1 MSSESQLSTGQKR
14 MSKAIEW
21 MKLISITG
29 IVQILVT
36 GLGMVSGFLVVR
48 YLDTTQLALYS
59 MANNILGTMV
69 ILADGGISN
78 GVMAFGA
85 QVHENSKKFG
95 KVLNTGMDL
104 RKKFAIISLIISS
117 PILIVLL
124 MNNGSSFMVSFVV
137 LVSIIPTFLASL
149 SGNLLEIVAR
159 IKQDIV
165 PLQRI
170 RMEFNIGRLVLI
182 FIVVFL
188 FPYAYLALLAAGLPQ
203 IYNSWRLRKLAAKYV
218 DFSAEPDRSKFSFK
232 SLFSKD
238 HVNKE
243 PVNDHPDISD
253 EILVNSNSNE
263 IQTENYKEKILRVV
277 SRIMPGAAYFSISG
291 QINLY
296 LISIF
301 SESGKANQSIAEI
314 AGLDKLGMV
323 MIIVSQLFVTLIV
336 PRFAK
341 LPDIKAALT
350 NRFLQIFALLAVMSL
365 FTIGA
370 FYVFDTFLLSVL
382 GDKYIGLE
390 HYLLLNIIG
399 NSLGM
404 MAGNVYSL
412 FVNRGW
418 NIAPYF
424 SIPLNIAIITVAVI
438 LFKIGTVEGVLKM
451 NIFINSINLV
461 VNTSYMIYKI
471 NSKRR

>member
-1 MSSESQLSTGQKR
+1 MSADTQPSISENRK
-14 MSKAIEW
+14 SKAIEW

-29 IVQILVT
+29 VVQILVT

-48 YLDTTQLALYS
+48 MLDTDELALYS

-85 QVHENSKKFG
+85 QVHNNKKMFG
-95 KVLNTGMDL
+95 RVLNTGMDL
-104 RKKFAIISLIISS
+104 RKKFAIVSLIISS
-117 PILIVLL
+117 PILIFLL
-124 MNNGSSFMVSFVV
+124 MNNGSTFMVSIVV
-137 LVSIIPTFLASL
+137 LLAIIPTFLASL

-170 RMEFNIGRLVLI
+170 RMEFNVARLVLI

-203 IYNSWRLRKLAAKYV
+203 MYNSWRLRKLAAKYV
-218 DFSAEPDRSKFSFK
+218 DFDAEPDRSKFHLK
-232 SLFSKD
+232 SLFTKETIVRNENLEIAD
-238 HVNKE
+238 EALVNE
-243 PVNDHPDISD
+243 QSGELISD
-253 EILVNSNSNE
+253 NF
-263 IQTENYKEKILRVV
+263 KEKILRVV

-301 SESGKANQSIAEI
+301 SASGTANQSISEI
-314 AGLDKLGMV
+314 AGLDKLGML
-323 MIIVSQLFVTLIV
+323 MTIVSQLFVTLIV

-341 LPDIKAALT
+341 LPDIKAALN
-350 NRFLQIFALLAVMSL
+350 NRFFQIFILLFLVGA
-365 FTIGA
+365 FTVGT
-370 FYVFDTFLLSVL
+370 FYVFDTLLLKVL

-390 HYLLLNIIG
+390 YYLLLSIIG

-404 MAGNVYSL
+404 MAGNVYAL

-424 SIPLNIAIITVAVI
+424 LIPLNIAIITVAI
-438 LFKIGTVEGVLKM
+438 LIFKIGTVEGVLQM

-461 VNTSYMIYKI
+461 VNTTYMIYKI
-471 NSKRR
+471 NSNRR

>member
-1 MSSESQLSTGQKR
+1 MSIDAQPSTNQKR

-21 MKLISITG
+21 LKLISVTG
-29 IVQILVT
+29 VVQILVT

-85 QVHENSKKFG
+85 QVHENSGKFG

-104 RKKFAIISLIISS
+104 RKKFAVVSLIISS

-137 LVSIIPTFLASL
+137 LASIIPTFLASL

-170 RMEFNIGRLVLI
+170 RMEFNIARLVLI

-203 IYNSWRLRKLAAKYV
+203 MYNSWRLRKLAAKYV
-218 DFSAEPDRSKFSFK
+218 DFDAEPDRSKFHWKSFFTPEIK
-232 SLFSKD
+232 SEKHNPELT
-238 HVNKE
+238 
-243 PVNDHPDISD
+243 D
-253 EILVNSNSNE
+253 EILIQEKEGEV
-263 IQTENYKEKILRVV
+263 QTENYKEKILRVV

-341 LPDIKAALT
+341 LPDIKAVLT
-350 NRFLQIFALLAVMSL
+350 NRFMQIFVLLTFMCLLTVGS
-365 FTIGA
+365 
-370 FYVFDTFLLSVL
+370 FYLFDTFLLSVL
-382 GDKYIGLE
+382 GDKYLGLE
-390 HYLLLNIIG
+390 YFLLLNIIG

-424 SIPLNIAIITVAVI
+424 SIPLNIAIITVAVMI
-438 LFKIGTVEGVLKM
+438 FKIGTVEGVLRM

-461 VNTSYMIYKI
+461 VNTTYMIYKI

>member
-1 MSSESQLSTGQKR
+1 MSTDAQPSTNQKR

-21 MKLISITG
+21 LKLISVTG
-29 IVQILVT
+29 VVQILVT

-48 YLDTTQLALYS
+48 YLNTTQLALYS

-85 QVHENSKKFG
+85 QVHDDSRKFG

-104 RKKFAIISLIISS
+104 RKKFAIVSLIISS

-137 LVSIIPTFLASL
+137 LASIIPTFLASL

-170 RMEFNIGRLVLI
+170 RMEFNVARLVLI
-182 FIVVFL
+182 FVVVFL

-203 IYNSWRLRKLAAKYV
+203 IYNSWRLRKLASKYV
-218 DFSAEPDRSKFSFK
+218 DFEAEPDRSKFHLK
-232 SLFSKD
+232 SLF
-238 HVNKE
+238 VNEKA
-243 PVNDHPDISD
+243 VKHKNSDITD
-253 EILVNSNSNE
+253 EDLVNANTGE
-263 IQTENYKEKILRVV
+263 VQTENYKEKILRVV

-341 LPDIKAALT
+341 LPDIKAVLT
-350 NRFLQIFALLAVMSL
+350 NRFLQIFVLLTVMSL
-365 FTIGA
+365 FTIGT
-370 FYVFDTFLLSVL
+370 FKIFDTFLLSVL
-382 GDKYIGLE
+382 GDKYLGLE
-390 HYLLLNIIG
+390 YFLFLNIIG

-424 SIPLNIAIITVAVI
+424 SIPLNIAIITVAVMI
-438 LFKIGTVEGVLKM
+438 FKIGTVEGVLRM

-461 VNTSYMIYKI
+461 VNTTYMIYKI